1 MDKKNNN
8 PLGTLKISSLLG
20 KFAIPSI
27 IAMLVGAL
35 YNIVDQFFIGR
46 SVGELEMQR
55 TNITFPLSTFV
66 LL

>member
-46 SVGELEMQR
+46 SVGELG
-55 TNITFPLSTFV
+55 NAKN
-66 LL
+66 